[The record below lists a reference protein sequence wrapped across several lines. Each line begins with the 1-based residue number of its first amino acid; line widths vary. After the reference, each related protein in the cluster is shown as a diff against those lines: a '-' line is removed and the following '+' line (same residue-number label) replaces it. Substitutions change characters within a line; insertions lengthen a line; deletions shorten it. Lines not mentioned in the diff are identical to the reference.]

1 MSIEKWSYEVTFGE
15 RENYTDLEE
24 NTKSL
29 IQQCTPAKNSMD
41 IKLILLF
48 KFIAVMEDYYM
59 DNAILINIVQPYVD
73 MSWHRRNNIGE
84 FAEYLTF
91 NDHLSILSYFRSS
104 WARNIEDNLGS
115 MCYAYMMV
123 LENLTELWQK
133 QWARIQSESKQFD
146 LFEKSIFRFSY
157 SMMQVMNKIRN
168 AANAYHLLKTIGK
181 DEDEELEYVERFP
194 INWDLYEGKTLSDD
208 VKGKFHLYVC
218 FSTHIW
224 TASCNVIADFVGS
237 FVHSHKFLSIVS
249 ESWINFHRAQAKEEM
264 KSLHLKFL
272 TRRTEPLGAEYF
284 ANVYCAIQSL
294 TGPNFK

>member
-29 IQQCTPAKNSMD
+29 IRQCTPAKNLMD

-59 DNAILINIVQPYVD
+59 ENAILINIVQPYVD

-104 WARNIEDNLGS
+104 WARNIDNLGS

-133 QWARIQSESKQFD
+133 Q
-146 LFEKSIFRFSY
+146 
-157 SMMQVMNKIRN
+157 
-168 AANAYHLLKTIGK
+168 
-181 DEDEELEYVERFP
+181 
-194 INWDLYEGKTLSDD
+194 
-208 VKGKFHLYVC
+208 
-218 FSTHIW
+218 
-224 TASCNVIADFVGS
+224 
-237 FVHSHKFLSIVS
+237 
-249 ESWINFHRAQAKEEM
+249 
-264 KSLHLKFL
+264 
-272 TRRTEPLGAEYF
+272 
-284 ANVYCAIQSL
+284 
-294 TGPNFK
+294 